1 MSRSR
6 RVLGAAA
13 RLAAALALSVG
24 FAPSRAR
31 AAEAVSAPAPGFV
44 PAALAAM
51 DHAIDAA
58 ILAGRAPG
66 GVLWLGHGGADHV
79 RAHGLRAVDP
89 APEVTTS
96 DTIYDAASLT
106 KVVVT
111 TTAVLQQVE
120 RGRLV
125 LDAPV
130 ARWLPDFAA
139 EGKGT
144 ITVRHLLTHT
154 SGLRPGLSL
163 QPAWSG
169 RAAALALA
177 CAERPQAPP
186 GERFVYSDINFIL
199 LGEVLRAVTGE
210 ELDRYADREIFA
222 PLGMVDS
229 GFLPVAA
236 LRPRIAPTERVG
248 DALLRGVVHDPTAR
262 AMGGVAGHAGLFTTA
277 ADLARFCR
285 MILAAGRTPEGRAV
299 LSPMSV
305 VELSR
310 VQTTG
315 TDRRGLGWDID
326 TRFSAPR
333 GNLFPAGRSFGHTG
347 FTGTSVW
354 IDPGSDS
361 FVIFLSS
368 RLHPHGKG
376 DVADLRRTLGTL
388 AAEAVGLRVP

>member
-51 DHAIDAA
+51 DRAIDAA

-66 GVLWLGHGGADHV
+66 GVLWLGHGGSDHV

-130 ARWLPDFAA
+130 AQWLPDFAA
-139 EGKGT
+139 GGKGT

-169 RAAALALA
+169 RAAALVLA

-199 LGEVLRAVTGE
+199 LGEVVRAVTGE

-229 GFLPVAA
+229 GFRPVAA

-248 DALLRGVVHDPTAR
+248 GTLLRGVVHDPTAR

-285 MILAAGRTPEGRAV
+285 MILAAGRTPEGQAV

-315 TDRRGLGWDID
+315 ADRRGLGWDID

-388 AAEAVGLRVP
+388 AAEAVGLSGP